1 MVIGVSASL
10 LLAACSD
17 SGGRKASS
25 TQPSQSPPTSPAP
38 TTSTSVRT
46 STVPPSTAAP
56 NLAAVRVRLESVAS
70 GLESPVALAWRK
82 GDERMYVA
90 EQGGHVRIVGKNG
103 RVVATPVL
111 SIDVSH
117 GNEQGLLGLDFSRN
131 GTKLYVDYTDPAGDT
146 HVVEYTMRGDV
157 ADTATRREL
166 IFQQDP
172 FPNHNGGQ
180 VTIGPDNML
189 YITLGDSGSA
199 GDPNNNGQNLNTLFG
214 KIMRINPRASGSSP
228 YTVPGDNPFAGRGG
242 GVRTEIWM
250 YGLRNPWRF
259 SFDRDNG
266 DVWIG
271 DVGQNKYEEID
282 YAPAGQDGVNWGW
295 SAREGFHAFKGARPA
310 GARDP
315 LLETDRS
322 GGECAIVG
330 GYVYRGRAVPALD
343 GVYVFGDNCNP
354 KINGV
359 VQRDGRVVQQR
370 DLGVTVDALTS
381 FGEDP
386 QGEVYAIARQ
396 GTVYRFAAA

>member
-1 MVIGVSASL
+1 MVVGVSASL

-17 SGGRKASS
+17 SGPKASS
-25 TQPSQSPPTSPAP
+25 AQPSQSPPTSPAP

-82 GDERMYVA
+82 GDARMYVA
-90 EQGGHVRIVGKNG
+90 EQGGRIRIVGTNG
-103 RVVATPVL
+103 RAIATPVL

-146 HVVEYTMRGDV
+146 HVVEYTMRGDI
-157 ADTATRREL
+157 ADPATRREL

-199 GDPNNNGQNLNTLFG
+199 GDPNNNGQNLTTLFG
-214 KIMRINPRASGSSP
+214 KILRINPRASGSSP
-228 YTVPGDNPFAGRGG
+228 YTVPGDNPFVGRGG
-242 GVRTEIWM
+242 GVRAEIWM

-259 SFDRDNG
+259 SWDRENG

-295 SAREGFHAFKGARPA
+295 SPREGFHEYKGARPA

-315 LLETDRS
+315 LLETDHS
-322 GGECAIVG
+322 AGNCAIVG
-330 GYVYRGRAVPALD
+330 GYVYRGRAIPALD
-343 GVYVFGDNCNP
+343 GVYLFGDDCNP
-354 KINGV
+354 EITGV